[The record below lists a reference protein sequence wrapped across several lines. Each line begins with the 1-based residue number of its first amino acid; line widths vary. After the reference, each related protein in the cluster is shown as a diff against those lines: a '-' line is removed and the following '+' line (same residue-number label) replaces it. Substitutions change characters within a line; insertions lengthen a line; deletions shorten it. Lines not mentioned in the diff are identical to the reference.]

1 MMYTTEVGLN
11 VNPTIVIRY
20 YYVAVHGPSE
30 DSSVQIKTEGYDTSR
45 PKEGSYLYVY
55 VTLSHLRSKLQAVVH
70 N

>member
-1 MMYTTEVGLN
+1 MYKLFLVICNYMMYTTKVVLN

-30 DSSVQIKTEGYDTSR
+30 DSSSQTKAEDDTSR

-55 VTLSHLRSKLQAVVH
+55 TSMPK
-70 N
+70 